1 MRVGQSGFRVRDRV
15 CGCPN
20 FLGIVGCLRG
30 YQLFPGSLQLFRVL
44 GSRPLSENQLFIQ
57 HDQLRGQGTGV
68 GIHVLDAR
76 GGQSEPALGQL
87 HLLA

>member
-44 GSRPLSENQLFIQ
+44 GSRPLSENQLFI
-57 HDQLRGQGTGV
+57 
-68 GIHVLDAR
+68 
-76 GGQSEPALGQL
+76 
-87 HLLA
+87 